1 MDLPAPVAS
10 GINTPNPLQSMN
22 QFMDL
27 AKSRQ
32 QLQIGK
38 SVMTEQAS
46 KAAFAKQSQQEMQSA
61 LPLLKDPV
69 GAGIMDDDG
78 NVKDGAQKVLANAM
92 PTTWKSHYDDFINAA
107 KTKVETKKAV
117 LGLGADVR
125 SQIASQLGGV
135 ITNPRADTQDVN
147 NALDN
152 VESFYKG
159 TPNEELVKKIT
170 GNLRNHNPQTVTG
183 FVRST
188 LAPENL
194 AGSGGLMT
202 PQRGQIDTGAAVQPG
217 AVAPALQG
225 GGFTPAGPPVPK
237 GIPPGFSVVT
247 DPRTSNPYLINQQT
261 GELRDMG
268 YGFPGRPPGADPG
281 QTAPSPAGPHAG
293 PSGPPQSLPKPNY
306 QGQGADVQNFQT
318 EVHATRQAGDQVP
331 LARNINQQIL
341 RLSAD
346 AKTGPG
352 TDIWQHAIGA
362 VGAPF
367 GLSPT
372 ASYQEVGKFLEKNA
386 INNMQAMGGPPSDAR
401 LSAAVAANGG
411 PAFSREA
418 LQEVTKFNDATNTAL
433 GQYRQGIDHAVGM
446 GKNVD
451 YTNLPAFKAAWAQN
465 FDVNVFK
472 VENAI
477 RDGDKAALARLKA
490 ELGPNG
496 LRQLAIKRQNLN
508 ALSQTGQLPQ
518 Q

>member
-69 GAGIMDDDG
+69 GAGIMTDDG
-78 NVKDGAQKVLANAM
+78 NVTDGAQKVLANAM

-107 KTKVETKKAV
+107 QTKVQTKKAV

-159 TPNEELVKKIT
+159 TPNEELVNKIT
-170 GNLRNHNPQTVTG
+170 GNLRDHNPQTVTG

-202 PQRGQIDTGAAVQPG
+202 PQRGQIDTGDRR
-217 AVAPALQG
+217 
-225 GGFTPAGPPVPK
+225 PAG
-237 GIPPGFSVVT
+237 
-247 DPRTSNPYLINQQT
+247 
-261 GELRDMG
+261 
-268 YGFPGRPPGADPG
+268 GRRACVAGWRVYPCR
-281 QTAPSPAGPHAG
+281 SAGPEGDPARLLGRHRSPHVKSLPHQPADWRTPGHGLWLPWTASGGRSGSDGTIPCRTHAG

-446 GKNVD
+446 GK
-451 YTNLPAFKAAWAQN
+451 
-465 FDVNVFK
+465 
-472 VENAI
+472 
-477 RDGDKAALARLKA
+477 
-490 ELGPNG
+490 
-496 LRQLAIKRQNLN
+496 
-508 ALSQTGQLPQ
+508 
-518 Q
+518 

>member
-159 TPNEELVKKIT
+159 TPNEELVNKIT

-188 LAPENL
+188 LTPEGL
-194 AGSGGLMT
+194 TGAGGLMT
-202 PQRGQIDTGAAVQPG
+202 PSLPSNAAGQPIQQSRLTG
-217 AVAPALQG
+217 AVAPVQGATYPQGLTPSTPQVAGATTREVSTGNADIDRANEVGNLQQVSAAALPLTQRIDQLSHEINSG
-225 GGFTPAGPPVPK
+225 HLAKMISESGNYL
-237 GIPPGFSVVT
+237 GFSSVNEARSQLNK
-247 DPRTSNPYLINQQT
+247 DL
-261 GELRDMG
+261 
-268 YGFPGRPPGADPG
+268 G
-281 QTAPSPAGPHAG
+281 QV
-293 PSGPPQSLPKPNY
+293 K
-306 QGQGADVQNFQT
+306 
-318 EVHATRQAGDQVP
+318 
-331 LARNINQQIL
+331 
-341 RLSAD
+341 
-346 AKTGPG
+346 
-352 TDIWQHAIGA
+352 
-362 VGAPF
+362 
-367 GLSPT
+367 GL
-372 ASYQEVGKFLEKNA
+372 
-386 INNMQAMGGPPSDAR
+386 
-401 LSAAVAANGG
+401 AVARAGSD
-411 PAFSREA
+411 SRAATILEGYPTDTTPEA
-418 LQEVTKFNDATNTAL
+418 TTHAAMDYIRGTA
-433 GQYRQGIDHAVGM
+433 
-446 GKNVD
+446 
-451 YTNLPAFKAAWAQN
+451 
-465 FDVNVFK
+465 
-472 VENAI
+472 
-477 RDGDKAALARLKA
+477 
-490 ELGPNG
+490 
-496 LRQLAIKRQNLN
+496 RQNL
-508 ALSQTGQLPQ
+508 ARGKVLSQYQQKDPTGMRGFQAADNVIGANTDPLMHEYLSLKPAEQ
-518 Q
+518 AGFFKRNFSTAKQAQDFRHQVDALKAHTRFFE